1 MGLGS
6 GTSESRCAD
15 VPGWAP
21 LAPSGVARP
30 AAVAQARAAGVVA
43 VLGSAVTE
51 SSPGTSGGRVKRSPH
66 LSRSNRLTPLWPAV
80 SGLACVE
87 EDAGDVATTAA
98 QLASEP
104 VRRCPT
110 GTRGY
115 MGAAL
120 RHALPNDRTDAVDA
134 DPVGRVLGIKPPR
147 QVPAGAQRDL

>member
-1 MGLGS
+1 MYRVGRLLRRQGSPGLPP
-6 GTSESRCAD
+6 SR
-15 VPGWAP
+15 
-21 LAPSGVARP
+21 R
-30 AAVAQARAAGVVA
+30 R
-43 VLGSAVTE
+43 VLPE
-51 SSPGTSGGRVKRSPH
+51 SSPSWGRR
-66 LSRSNRLTPLWPAV
+66 SRSQVPGLPWQSQAVTSPFAFNRLTPLWPAV

-98 QLASEP
+98 PLASEP

-115 MGAAL
+115 LGSAL